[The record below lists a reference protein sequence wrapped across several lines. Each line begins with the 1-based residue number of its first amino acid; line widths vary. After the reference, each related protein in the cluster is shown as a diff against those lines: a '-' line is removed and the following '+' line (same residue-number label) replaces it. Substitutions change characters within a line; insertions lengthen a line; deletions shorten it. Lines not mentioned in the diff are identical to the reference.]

1 MSKNIENKGQ
11 VFVWSMF
18 DFANQPFTNLV
29 VTFIYGTFFTTVIA
43 SNEISGT
50 QQWSHAISITAIIVA
65 LLSPF
70 MGALADRGGY
80 RKTFLFGFTW
90 LTIISTTAL
99 YFVLPGEIMPA
110 LIYFVIANIGFEMG
124 SVFCNAYL
132 PDISHS
138 KNIGRISGYGWSLG
152 YVGGL
157 IALAIAMVF
166 LVQTDNPIFGFGKGA
181 EGAYENI
188 RATNL
193 LVAIWFA
200 IFSIPT
206 FVYLKDRKPDTKALL
221 SNVRGTIKD
230 FRLTAKELNN
240 YPQII
245 TFLVARLFYNDGL
258 VTIFAFGG
266 IYAAG
271 SLDFSFNEIM
281 ILGIVLNITAGLGA
295 FLMGFLDDKVGGKRT
310 IKVTLIGL
318 MIAIILAVFAPE
330 LRPFSQFVFGGSSVP
345 EWLTGKNIFWFA
357 AILIGVF
364 SGPNQA
370 SSRSLMGRF
379 TPENKKNEFFGFFAF
394 SGKATAFL
402 GPFLLGSLTM
412 YFESQRVGI
421 SVIFLFFMVGFIL
434 LNLVDEEK
442 GIKQGSFDSN
452 GLEKK

>member
-1 MSKNIENKGQ
+1 
-11 VFVWSMF
+11 
-18 DFANQPFTNLV
+18 
-29 VTFIYGTFFTTVIA
+29 
-43 SNEISGT
+43 
-50 QQWSHAISITAIIVA
+50 
-65 LLSPF
+65 
-70 MGALADRGGY
+70 
-80 RKTFLFGFTW
+80 
-90 LTIISTTAL
+90 
-99 YFVLPGEIMPA
+99 
-110 LIYFVIANIGFEMG
+110 
-124 SVFCNAYL
+124 
-132 PDISHS
+132 
-138 KNIGRISGYGWSLG
+138 
-152 YVGGL
+152 
-157 IALAIAMVF
+157 
-166 LVQTDNPIFGFGKGA
+166 
-181 EGAYENI
+181 
-188 RATNL
+188 
-193 LVAIWFA
+193 
-200 IFSIPT
+200 
-206 FVYLKDRKPDTKALL
+206 
-221 SNVRGTIKD
+221 
-230 FRLTAKELNN
+230 
-240 YPQII
+240 
-245 TFLVARLFYNDGL
+245 
-258 VTIFAFGG
+258 
-266 IYAAG
+266 
-271 SLDFSFNEIM
+271 M

>member
-1 MSKNIENKGQ
+1 MSKKIENKGQ
-11 VFVWSMF
+11 ILAWSMF

-43 SNEISGT
+43 SNQIIGT
-50 QQWSHAISITAIIVA
+50 QQWSHAISITAIIAA

-80 RKTFLFGFTW
+80 RKIFLFGFTW
-90 LTIISTTAL
+90 VTIISTTAL

-152 YVGGL
+152 YLGGL
-157 IALAIAMVF
+157 IALALAMIF
-166 LVQTDNPIFGFGKGA
+166 LVQADNPIFGFGKGL

-200 IFSIPT
+200 VFSIPT
-206 FVYLKDRKPDTKALL
+206 FVYLKDRKPDAKALL
-221 SNVRGTIKD
+221 RNAKDTMKD
-230 FRLTAKELNN
+230 FRSTAKELKN

-271 SLDFSFNEIM
+271 SLDFSFDEIM
-281 ILGIVLNITAGLGA
+281 ILGIVLNITAGIGA
-295 FLMGFLDDKVGGKRT
+295 FLMGFLDDKVGGKKT
-310 IKVTLIGL
+310 IRVTLIGL
-318 MIAIILAVFAPE
+318 MIAIILAVLAPE
-330 LRPFSQFVFGGSSVP
+330 LRPLAQLLFGGSSVP
-345 EWLTGKNIFWFA
+345 DWLTAKNIFWFA

-421 SVIFLFFMVGFIL
+421 SVIFLFFLAGFIM
-434 LNLVDEEK
+434 LNRVDEVMGMK
-442 GIKQGSFDSN
+442 HGSLESN
-452 GLEKK
+452 RLE

>member
-1 MSKNIENKGQ
+1 
-11 VFVWSMF
+11 
-18 DFANQPFTNLV
+18 
-29 VTFIYGTFFTTVIA
+29 
-43 SNEISGT
+43 
-50 QQWSHAISITAIIVA
+50 
-65 LLSPF
+65 
-70 MGALADRGGY
+70 
-80 RKTFLFGFTW
+80 
-90 LTIISTTAL
+90 
-99 YFVLPGEIMPA
+99 
-110 LIYFVIANIGFEMG
+110 MG

-157 IALAIAMVF
+157 IALALAMFF

-318 MIAIILAVFAPE
+318 MIAIILAVLAPE

>member
-1 MSKNIENKGQ
+1 MSKKIENKGQ
-11 VFVWSMF
+11 VLAWSMF

-43 SNEISGT
+43 SDVIRGT
-50 QQWSHAISITAIIVA
+50 QQWSHAISITAIIVG

-80 RKTFLFGFTW
+80 RKIFLFGFTW

-99 YFVLPGEIMPA
+99 YFILPGEVMPA

-157 IALAIAMVF
+157 IALALAMVF
-166 LVQTDNPIFGFGKGA
+166 LVQTDNPIFGFEKGV

-200 IFSIPT
+200 VFSIPT
-206 FVYLKDRKPDTKALL
+206 FVYLKDQKPDTRALL
-221 SNVRGTIKD
+221 SNVKNTVKD
-230 FRLTAKELNN
+230 FKSTAKELKN

-245 TFLVARLFYNDGL
+245 KFLIARLFYNDGL

-266 IYAAG
+266 IYASG
-271 SLDFSFNEIM
+271 SLGFTFDEIM

-295 FLMGFLDDKVGGKRT
+295 FLMGFLDDKVGGKNT

-318 MIAIILAVFAPE
+318 MIAIILAVIAPE
-330 LRPFSQFVFGGSSVP
+330 LRPVAQFVLGGSSVP
-345 EWLTGKNIFWFA
+345 DWLIGKNVFWFA
-357 AILIGVF
+357 AILIGIF

-402 GPFLLGSLTM
+402 GPLLLGSLTM
-412 YFESQRVGI
+412 YFKSQQVGI
-421 SVIFLFFMVGFIL
+421 SVIFLFFLVGFIM
-434 LNLVDEEK
+434 LNQVDESE
-442 GIKQGSFDSN
+442 GMKQGSF
-452 GLEKK
+452 E

>member
-1 MSKNIENKGQ
+1 MSKKIENKGQ
-11 VFVWSMF
+11 ILAWSMF

-43 SNEISGT
+43 SNQIIGT
-50 QQWSHAISITAIIVA
+50 QQWSHAISITAIIAA

-80 RKTFLFGFTW
+80 RKIFLFGFTW
-90 LTIISTTAL
+90 VTIISTTAL

-152 YVGGL
+152 YLGGL
-157 IALAIAMVF
+157 IALALAMIF
-166 LVQTDNPIFGFGKGA
+166 LVQADNPIFGFGKGL

-200 IFSIPT
+200 VFSIPT
-206 FVYLKDRKPDTKALL
+206 FVYLKDRKPDAKALL
-221 SNVRGTIKD
+221 RNAKDTMKD
-230 FRLTAKELNN
+230 FRSTAKELKN

-271 SLDFSFNEIM
+271 SLDFSFDEIM
-281 ILGIVLNITAGLGA
+281 ILGIVLNITAGIGA
-295 FLMGFLDDKVGGKRT
+295 FLMGFLDDKVGGKKT
-310 IKVTLIGL
+310 IRVTLIGL
-318 MIAIILAVFAPE
+318 MIAIILAVLAPE
-330 LRPFSQFVFGGSSVP
+330 LRPLAQLLFGGSSVP
-345 EWLTGKNIFWFA
+345 DWLTAKNIFWFA

-421 SVIFLFFMVGFIL
+421 SVIFLFFLAGFIL
-434 LNLVDEEK
+434 LNRVDEVMGMK
-442 GIKQGSFDSN
+442 HGSLESN
-452 GLEKK
+452 RLE

>member
-1 MSKNIENKGQ
+1 MSKKIENKGQ
-11 VFVWSMF
+11 VLAWSMF

-43 SNEISGT
+43 SDVIRGT
-50 QQWSHAISITAIIVA
+50 QQWSHAISITAIIVG

-80 RKTFLFGFTW
+80 RKIFLFGFTW

-99 YFVLPGEIMPA
+99 YFILPGEVMPA

-157 IALAIAMVF
+157 IALALAMVF
-166 LVQTDNPIFGFGKGA
+166 LVQTDNPIFGFEKGV

-200 IFSIPT
+200 VFSIPT
-206 FVYLKDRKPDTKALL
+206 FVYLKDQKPDTRALL
-221 SNVRGTIKD
+221 SNVKNTIKD
-230 FRLTAKELNN
+230 FKSTAKELKN

-245 TFLVARLFYNDGL
+245 KFLIARLFYNDGL

-266 IYAAG
+266 IYASG
-271 SLDFSFNEIM
+271 SLGFTFDEIM

-295 FLMGFLDDKVGGKRT
+295 FLMGFLDDKVGGKNT

-318 MIAIILAVFAPE
+318 MIAIILAVIAPE
-330 LRPFSQFVFGGSSVP
+330 LRPVAQLVLGGSSVP
-345 EWLTGKNIFWFA
+345 DWLIGKNVFWFA
-357 AILIGVF
+357 AILIGIF

-402 GPFLLGSLTM
+402 GPLLLGSLTM
-412 YFESQRVGI
+412 YFKSQQVGI
-421 SVIFLFFMVGFIL
+421 SVIFLFFLVGFIM
-434 LNLVDEEK
+434 LNQVDESE
-442 GIKQGSFDSN
+442 GMKQGSF
-452 GLEKK
+452 E